1 TLACSFHDFNRPS
14 EDQRLLT
21 GLIGGM
27 AALMLVMASAVHL
40 HEAHGGVLANGEFS
54 IVDRITVFRPQGP
67 PPVFD
72 IDETTPEEVEPP
84 ARPSRSTGSSRA
96 THSDAALRARPPQR

>member
-1 TLACSFHDFNRPS
+1 
-14 EDQRLLT
+14 
-21 GLIGGM
+21 M
-27 AALMLVMASAVHL
+27 AALMLVMASAVHM
-40 HEAHGGVLANGEFS
+40 HESQSGVFAGGEFS

-72 IDETTPEEVEPP
+72 MDEATPDEVEP
-84 ARPSRSTGSSRA
+84 AGGPSRSTGSTRA